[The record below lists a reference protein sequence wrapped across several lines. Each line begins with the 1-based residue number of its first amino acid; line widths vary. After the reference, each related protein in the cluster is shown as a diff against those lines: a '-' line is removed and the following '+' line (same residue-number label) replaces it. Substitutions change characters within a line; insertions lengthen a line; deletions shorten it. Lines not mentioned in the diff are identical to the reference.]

1 MRHRNTSIAWKGSAP
16 ATRVDIVQND
26 YKINLKAAEYSYS

>member
-16 ATRVDIVQND
+16 ARVDIVQND
-26 YKINLKAAEYSYS
+26 YKINLKAEYSYS